1 MTEQNTPYRGTRFF
15 INAAAFVI
23 ILWGIN
29 LAQPVLVL
37 FLVAGF
43 LATIGMMP
51 LLWMERKGI
60 PSAAAVIIVMATMV
74 TLLLGVGVLVGASF
88 SSFYDALPLYQSRLH
103 ELLIGFRTMLE
114 KKGMTISE
122 KILLGYVNP
131 GMVMNLTASLF
142 TSLSSILSNTLLI
155 LFTVM
160 FILLEASSF
169 PAKLRSALEKPQA
182 DFRQVTRF
190 FDEIK
195 HYLVIKT
202 LINLFGATLI
212 TVWLTVL
219 GVDFAVLWG
228 FLAFLLAF
236 VPTVGSIVAAVPAVL
251 LALIQYGGGTA
262 VLTAA
267 GYLVIGIILGNV
279 VEPKIMGRKLGMS
292 TFIVF
297 VSLILWGSLLGPVG
311 ALLCVPLTIFLRL
324 VCGSSEDTKWLAV
337 LLGADTPREA
347 RDQAHDGKPASQ

>member
-1 MTEQNTPYRGTRFF
+1 MTEQNTSYRGTRFF

-51 LLWMERKGI
+51 LLWMERKGM
-60 PSAAAVIIVMATMV
+60 PSAAAVLIVMATMV
-74 TLLLGVGVLVGASF
+74 ILLLGVGVLVGTSL
-88 SSFYDALPLYQSRLH
+88 SSFYDALPLYQTRMH
-103 ELLIGFRTMLE
+103 ELLVGFKTMLG
-114 KKGMTISE
+114 KKGITITD
-122 KILLGYVNP
+122 KILLGYINP
-131 GMVMNLTASLF
+131 GMVMNFTASLF
-142 TSLSSILSNTLLI
+142 TSLSSALSNTLLI
-155 LFTVM
+155 LFTVI

-169 PAKLRSALEKPQA
+169 PAKVRLALEKPQA
-182 DFRQVTRF
+182 DFPRVTRF
-190 FDEIK
+190 FNEIK

-202 LINLFGATLI
+202 LINVVGATLI
-212 TVWLTVL
+212 TIWLSVL

-251 LALIQYGGGTA
+251 LALIQYGAGTA
-262 VLTAA
+262 ALTSA
-267 GYLVIGIILGNV
+267 GYLVIGMILGNV

-292 TFIVF
+292 TLIVF
-297 VSLILWGSLLGPVG
+297 VALIFWGSLLGPVG
-311 ALLCVPLTIFLRL
+311 ALLCVPLTLCLRL
-324 VCGSSEDTKWLAV
+324 VSEMSEETKWLAV
-337 LLGADTPREA
+337 LSGPDPPR
-347 RDQAHDGKPASQ
+347 

>member
-1 MTEQNTPYRGTRFF
+1 MTEQNTPYRGTRLF

-60 PSAAAVIIVMATMV
+60 PSAAAVLIVMATMV
-74 TLLLGVGVLVGASF
+74 TLLLGVGVLVGASL
-88 SSFYDALPLYQSRLH
+88 SSFYDALPLYQTRFHDML
-103 ELLIGFRTMLE
+103 FAFKTMME
-114 KKGMTISE
+114 KKGITITD
-122 KILLGYVNP
+122 KVLLGYVNP
-131 GMVMNLTASLF
+131 GIVMNLTSSVF
-142 TSLSSILSNTLLI
+142 TSLSSVLSNTLLI
-155 LFTVM
+155 LFLVI

-169 PAKLRSALEKPQA
+169 PTKLRSALEKPQA
-182 DFRQVTRF
+182 DFPQVTRF
-190 FDEIK
+190 FNEIK

-212 TVWLTVL
+212 TIWLSVL

-251 LALIQYGGGTA
+251 LALVQYGGGTA

-267 GYLVIGIILGNV
+267 GYLVIGMILGNL

-292 TFIVF
+292 TLIIF
-297 VSLILWGSLLGPVG
+297 VSLIFWGSLLGPVG
-311 ALLCVPLTIFLRL
+311 ALLCVPLTIFLKL
-324 VCGSSEDTKWLAV
+324 ICEMSEDTRWLAV
-337 LLGADTPREA
+337 LLGYNTPLKT
-347 RDQAHDGKPASQ
+347 RDQTHNGKA

>member
-1 MTEQNTPYRGTRFF
+1 MTEQNTPYRGTRLF

-37 FLVAGF
+37 FLVAAF

-60 PSAAAVIIVMATMV
+60 PSAAAVLIVMATMV
-74 TLLLGVGVLVGASF
+74 TILLGIGVLVGTSL
-88 SSFYDALPLYQSRLH
+88 SSFYEALPLYQTRFHDML
-103 ELLIGFRTMLE
+103 FAFKTTME
-114 KKGMTISE
+114 KKGITITD
-122 KILLGYVNP
+122 KVLLGYINP
-131 GMVMNLTASLF
+131 GMVMNLTSSLL
-142 TSLSSILSNTLLI
+142 TSLSSVLSNTLLI
-155 LFTVM
+155 LFTVI

-169 PAKLRSALEKPQA
+169 PAKLRSVLEKPQA
-182 DFRQVTRF
+182 DFPRVTRF
-190 FDEIK
+190 FNEIK

-202 LINLFGATLI
+202 LINLLGAILI
-212 TVWLTVL
+212 TTWLSVL

-236 VPTVGSIVAAVPAVL
+236 VPTVGSIVAAIPAVL

-262 VLTAA
+262 ILTAT
-267 GYLVIGIILGNV
+267 GYLVIGIILGNL

-292 TFIVF
+292 TLIVF
-297 VSLILWGSLLGPVG
+297 VSLIFWGSLLGPVG

-324 VCGSSEDTKWLAV
+324 LCEMSDDTRWLAV
-337 LLGADTPREA
+337 LLGSDRLPDTMGQARE
-347 RDQAHDGKPASQ
+347 GKPRS